1 MSTEIPTKVIEELI
15 KDMDKDKAMIDMLNK
30 LLLLYKSGA
39 FDTAVE
45 LLMTVKNV
53 SSVITDSMIDNLA
66 LTLRELAPLIDAL
79 ANNPLLKLLGESLND
94 AEVDKAIIKAKEKGG
109 VSLGDVIRL
118 MRNND
123 VLTGLYVFLT
133 VMKSLGRKV
142 REFKAEG

>member
-94 AEVDKAIIKAKEKGG
+94 TEVDKAIIKAKEKG
-109 VSLGDVIRL
+109 VSLGDVIGL